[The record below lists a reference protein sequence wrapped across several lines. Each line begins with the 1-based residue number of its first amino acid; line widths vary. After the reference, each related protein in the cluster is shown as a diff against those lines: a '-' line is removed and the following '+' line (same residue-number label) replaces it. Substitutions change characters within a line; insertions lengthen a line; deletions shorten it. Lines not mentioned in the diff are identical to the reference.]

1 MPLPTVKSHL
11 RRARMA
17 MVTMLAQA
25 AQDQAHTRP
34 AVELTGHAVG

>member
-1 MPLPTVKSHL
+1 
-11 RRARMA
+11 
-17 MVTMLAQA
+17 VTMLAQA